1 MGMVNSP
8 KLNEPLQVAD
18 AMAGPPKTPL
28 LQNLGPEQ
36 SGEVPMPDP
45 RQTIAASHGNCK
57 FVVTMLIV
65 LRVFLT
71 EQVSGEKPQH
81 IMNL

>member
-18 AMAGPPKTPL
+18 AMAGPPNPAL
-28 LQNLGPEQ
+28 LQSLGPEQ

-45 RQTIAASHGNCK
+45 GQTMARFYGNFT
-57 FVVTMLIV
+57 FVVTCL
-65 LRVFLT
+65 
-71 EQVSGEKPQH
+71 SGCQYF
-81 IMNL
+81 